1 MVIAS
6 HIPGRLRLRGE
17 DLRDAALCRS
27 LIQELSELDP
37 TATVTTGRHCGSLL
51 IGYDPARLAPARL
64 TAWATAWTAPRPAPA
79 APRGGRRATTGWSRT
94 LTGRD
99 ANRVAKYG
107 LFASTAV
114 MLLAL
119 AGNTRL
125 HAAAGGLNLAFLL
138 VHLVHHRGKWL
149 R

>member
-6 HIPGRLRLRGE
+6 HIPGRLRLRGQ

-37 TATVTTGRHCGSLL
+37 TVTVTAGRHCGSLL
-51 IGYDPARLAPARL
+51 IGYDPVRLAPARL
-64 TAWATAWTAPRPAPA
+64 TAWATARTAPRLAPA
-79 APRGGRRATTGWSRT
+79 APRGGHRSAGGWNRT

-138 VHLVHHRGKWL
+138 LHLAHHRGKWL